1 MIFPT
6 VPPTKSR
13 LPRHSADCMPRIES
27 AFRAVEGV
35 LEDLG
40 IENPAALRSPQ
51 VVEEA
56 LEGMTPLDGS
66 LVILDA
72 AELRAAELDL
82 EETVA
87 DERAGGSLFVSLPN
101 LGELSSRRVR
111 YRDLAAAAT
120 SFAFVEPGAH
130 VLGFGRF
137 HFAPRPTFM
146 RRWRVLVADTPGFRV
161 AVISRPLAKGGF
173 IGLWTGNPDLVDGS
187 RASCAASR
195 RAPAT
200 RCPRP
205 PSRSPRCSASP
216 TSPTSGGWPRRCAG
230 SARCARTS
238 CARSPARRPCAASSS
253 AASAR
258 RRPPTPAPP
267 RPPPPH
273 PPPPDRP

>member
-6 VPPTKSR
+6 IPTTSAR
-13 LPRHSADCMPRIES
+13 LPRTSAECLPRIEA

-40 IENPAALRSPQ
+40 IDNPSALRSPQ

-66 LVILDA
+66 LVILDP

-87 DERAGGSLFVSLPN
+87 DERAGGALFVSLPN

-137 HFAPRPTFM
+137 HFAPRPSFL

-161 AVISRPLAKGGF
+161 AVISRPLEKGGF
-173 IGLWTGNPDLVDGS
+173 IGLWTGNPDLVDEVGNFL
-187 RASCAASR
+187 RRIATAAGHAVP
-195 RAPAT
+195 APAV
-200 RCPRP
+200 PVP
-205 PSRSPRCSASP
+205 PMLGLASEADVWRQA
-216 TSPTSGGWPRRCAG
+216 TVLRGQREVRENELREIARQAALRGVELRRQRA
-230 SARCARTS
+230 AAAATT
-238 CARSPARRPCAASSS
+238 AKAPAA
-253 AASAR
+253 
-258 RRPPTPAPP
+258 
-267 RPPPPH
+267 
-273 PPPPDRP
+273 

>member
-1 MIFPT
+1 MIYPT
-6 VPPTKSR
+6 VPPTKIR
-13 LPRHSADCMPRIES
+13 LPRTSAESMPRIEA

-40 IENPAALRSPQ
+40 IENPGSLRSPQ
-51 VVEEA
+51 IVEEA
-56 LEGMTPLDGS
+56 LEGVTPLDGS

-161 AVISRPLAKGGF
+161 AVISRPLEKGGF
-173 IGLWTGNPDLVDGS
+173 IGLWTGNPDLVDEVAGFL
-187 RASCAASR
+187 RRIAASAGHTVP
-195 RAPAT
+195 APAVAV
-200 RCPRP
+200 
-205 PSRSPRCSASP
+205 PSMLGLANESDVWR
-216 TSPTSGGWPRRCAG
+216 
-230 SARCARTS
+230 
-238 CARSPARRPCAASSS
+238 S
-253 AASAR
+253 AASLRGQREVRENELREIAR
-258 RRPPTPAPP
+258 QAALRGVELRRQRAAAAAAAGTAKAPAA
-267 RPPPPH
+267 
-273 PPPPDRP
+273 